1 MPQGENQEDS
11 NMANEYKYGEIEDWG
26 EVDVKT
32 GSDFMKLN
40 EGDNVVRIVTKPYQF
55 QVSWLKDPTG
65 TSRKVRS
72 ACDPKCPLV
81 RRGEKLQK
89 RWYVGVIERRS
100 NACRILEA
108 SSQIMAGIKN
118 HADDPD
124 WGDPRGY
131 DINIKRAAPGSQPL
145 YSVLAKPKK
154 SLTDED
160 RTKVEAFL
168 KATDFQKMVKPP
180 TPEEVAERLVA
191 IEGGQAAGQG
201 QGQVRGNVGKKPTAD
216 PNLFNFDQEQL

>member
-1 MPQGENQEDS
+1 MSP
-11 NMANEYKYGEIEDWG
+11 EYKYGEIEDWG
-26 EVDVKT
+26 DVDVKT
-32 GSDFMKLN
+32 GSDYMKLN

-55 QVSWLKDPTG
+55 QVCWLKDTSG
-65 TSRKVRS
+65 VSRKVRS
-72 ACDPKCPLV
+72 ALSKDCPLV
-81 RRGEKLQK
+81 KRGEKLQK

-100 NACRILEA
+100 NACRILEV
-108 SSQIMAGIKN
+108 SSQIMAGVKN
-118 HADDPD
+118 HADDQD

-154 SLTDED
+154 PLTDEEK
-160 RTKVEAFL
+160 TKVENFL

-180 TPEEVAERLVA
+180 TPEEVAERLAA
-191 IEGGQAAGQG
+191 IDGQPQGGQS
-201 QGQVRGNVGKKPTAD
+201 RGNAGGGKPSAD